1 MNLVDSRPRIRRQCI
16 ICGEMF
22 FPVDSWVCPTCDSAR
37 DRQMALSQSKIGG
50 AGWYRH
56 SLRPHL
62 VWFSRDSGGAS
73 GFPRRLRI
81 PARSEGI

>member
-50 AGWYRH
+50 A
-56 SLRPHL
+56 
-62 VWFSRDSGGAS
+62 
-73 GFPRRLRI
+73 
-81 PARSEGI
+81 